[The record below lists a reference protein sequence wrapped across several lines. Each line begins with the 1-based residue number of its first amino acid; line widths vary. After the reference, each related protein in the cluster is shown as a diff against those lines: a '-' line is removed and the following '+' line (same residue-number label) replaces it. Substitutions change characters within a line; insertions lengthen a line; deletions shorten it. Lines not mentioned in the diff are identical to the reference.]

1 MFILILLFFGFVL
14 INFTAGPSRVVGG
27 SDVLGSVVNGE
38 TALRRYSGQRV
49 WITRLSPL
57 LRQQSKELETFVDAR
72 DDSCSVF
79 HTVCVFSALTSRDGI
94 EIVFSANKPAQ
105 LSADQL
111 WHGGFIDPT
120 SGAVFDRLG
129 RAYLV
134 NKEGQSELKM
144 IHAE

>member
-1 MFILILLFFGFVL
+1 MFIFILLFFGFVL

-27 SDVLGSVVNGE
+27 NDVLGSVVSGE

-57 LRQQSKELETFVDAR
+57 LKQQSKELETLVDVHDEA
-72 DDSCSVF
+72 CSISYS
-79 HTVCVFSALTSRDGI
+79 VCVFAARTSIDGI
-94 EIVFSANKPAQ
+94 EVVFSANKPAQ
-105 LSADQL
+105 LRADQI
-111 WHGGFIDPT
+111 WYGGFVDPT

-134 NKEGQSELKM
+134 NKTAPSGLEL